1 MRIEEKDRYLASD
14 GDAAKKSDI
23 AVGPMKT
30 MRDGWHNLALRQRRI
45 MLIPSQ
51 SSIPGLKAAIIV
63 VLVAILGTYLV
74 ALSIDG
80 ERLDQLSWEDGLI
93 EDLGAVFFL
102 AATIGFAVVSLF
114 AAAGAPLSAAP
125 DKRRALVFGLLA
137 VLMFVCLG
145 EEISWGQRIFD
156 WSTPESISELNAQ
169 NETNIHNIWF
179 VHQWN
184 RDGTEKGFVG
194 KLLNMN
200 RLFSAFWLIVFVFI
214 PIAARLSARARRLFR
229 TSEIPVPP
237 LWAGGLFLGSFVVN
251 KVLGTMYAGSIQA
264 HALDEI
270 KESIYAFIYAFI
282 AIVSLVWAVRYRPEE
297 TDSHLECRGS

>member
-1 MRIEEKDRYLASD
+1 MPNQNTSQGQKIALITVVGAIIGAYL
-14 GDAAKKSDI
+14 
-23 AVGPMKT
+23 
-30 MRDGWHNLALRQRRI
+30 LAL
-45 MLIPSQ
+45 
-51 SSIPGLKAAIIV
+51 A
-63 VLVAILGTYLV
+63 
-74 ALSIDG
+74 IDG
-80 ERLDQLSWEDGLI
+80 ERLDHLSWEDGLI

-114 AAAGAPLSAAP
+114 AAAGAPLSAVP
-125 DKRRALVFGLLA
+125 DRRRALVFGLLA

-200 RLFSAFWLIVFVFI
+200 RLFSAFWLTVFVFV
-214 PIAARLSARARRLFR
+214 PVAARLSARARRLVR
-229 TSEIPVPP
+229 TFGIPVPP
-237 LWAGGLFLGSFVVN
+237 LWAGGLFLGSFVVY
-251 KVLGTMYAGSIQA
+251 KVLATMYAGSIQA
-264 HALDEI
+264 HALDEL

-282 AIVSLVWAVRYRPEE
+282 AVVSLVWAVRYRPEQP
-297 TDSHLECRGS
+297 DSHQECKGS